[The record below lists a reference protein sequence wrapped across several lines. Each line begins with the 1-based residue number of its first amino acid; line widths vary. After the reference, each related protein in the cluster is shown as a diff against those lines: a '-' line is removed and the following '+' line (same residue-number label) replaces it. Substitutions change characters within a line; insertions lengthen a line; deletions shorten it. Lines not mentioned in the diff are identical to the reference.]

1 MAYPLILLAA
11 LLLLAAAIH
20 LTLCRSRLGTL
31 TPVPG
36 EARIWFRPFLF
47 APLILVSGLAVYALA
62 PEGEAVRFGLR
73 AGITA
78 LGIWLAILFAEQR
91 FIYAELASAREKR
104 VLIRYTL
111 AMFVSAEA
119 AVTCLL
125 YGPMMNADATT
136 MNLIALVFGTITM
149 NLIVAS
155 LHHRAVIQQAECGD
169 PA

>member
-1 MAYPLILLAA
+1 MAYPLLMFAA
-11 LLLLAAAIH
+11 LLLLAAAVH
-20 LTLCRSRLGTL
+20 LTLCRAQLGTL

-47 APLILVSGLAVYALA
+47 APLILVSGLAAYALG
-62 PEGEAVRFGLR
+62 PDDEALRFGLR

-91 FIYAELASAREKR
+91 FVYAELGSAREKR

-111 AMFVSAEA
+111 AMFMSAEA
-119 AVTCLL
+119 AVVCLL
-125 YGPMMNADATT
+125 YGPMTNTDSIT
-136 MNLIALVFGTITM
+136 MNLIALVFGTFTM

-155 LHHRAVIQQAECGD
+155 LHHRAVIQHAEGSD
-169 PA
+169 LA